1 MPKLAKSLLAVLL
14 SPFCWGA
21 TLALMRVIRGCGDA
35 DRFWAAALAGAA
47 CWITCWL
54 LLPKPMRLY
63 VIGHE
68 LTHALWTWLC
78 GGEVKRFKASARGG
92 HVVSNRAN
100 FLVVLAPY
108 FFPVY
113 AVALGAVYGAGHLL
127 LGWTRFPPWLHLLLG
142 AAYAFHVTFTLS
154 VLQTRQSDIVSQ
166 GYLFSA
172 VVIWLGNML
181 VPLLA
186 VPLLTD
192 QVRLLTAL
200 RWWMDATGEPFRAA
214 LRLLAS

>member
-1 MPKLAKSLLAVLL
+1 MSRLAKSLLALVL

-21 TLALMRVIRGCGDA
+21 SVGLMRVIKVCGAA
-35 DRFWAAALAGAA
+35 DRFWAAVLAGAA

-63 VIGHE
+63 VFGHE

-78 GGEVKRFKASARGG
+78 GGRVKRFKASARGG
-92 HVVSNRAN
+92 HVVSNRGN
-100 FLVVLAPY
+100 FLVILAPY

-113 AVALGAVYGAGHLL
+113 AVALGLVYALGHFL
-127 LGWTRFPPWLHLLLG
+127 LGWTGSPPWLHLLLG

-172 VVIWLGNML
+172 VVIWLGNAL
-181 VPLLA
+181 VPLVG
-186 VPLLTD
+186 VPMLTD

-200 RWWMDATGEPFRAA
+200 RWWMEATGEPFHVAI
-214 LRLLAS
+214 RLLS